1 MFLKKSSRVSAK
13 KALIIGLDCCDP
25 VLTFE
30 KFYDQLPT
38 IKFLTEQGV
47 FGVMQS
53 TIPPITIPAWTAM
66 ASSKDP
72 GTIGVYGFR
81 NRADYSYD
89 KLIFATNLAV
99 KVPRIWDILGQSGK
113 KSFVFGVPQ
122 TYPPSKINGWMIS
135 SFLTPSID
143 SNFTYPPEL
152 RNEVLELTNNEY
164 IIDVKGYRTEKKD
177 WLLSEIYR
185 MAEQRFE
192 LTRHFIKKYDW
203 DLFWMVD
210 MGVDR
215 IHHGFWQYMDPKHHR
230 YQPGNKFETAIL
242 DYYKYIDNQI
252 ASLLEFIDLETT
264 AIWIVSDH
272 GAKCMVG
279 GVCFNDWL
287 IRKGYLTLKN
297 MPSEPTRFADV
308 EIDWSKTLAWGE
320 GGYYGRCFINLKG
333 REPDGQLPESEY
345 ERFCNKLIDEL
356 ESMKDHQGKPM
367 GTKVYRP
374 KDIYKTVN
382 GTPPDLIVLFG
393 GLDWR
398 SVGTVGNPDI
408 YTFENDT
415 GPDDAN
421 HNIDG
426 MFIAAGAGIGNQHSR
441 KKISIYDFAP
451 SLLTQL
457 GYPVPNDMIGKS
469 IINS

>member
-1 MFLKKSSRVSAK
+1 MFFKKSAKSKAK
-13 KALIIGLDCCDP
+13 KALIIGLDCGDP

-30 KFYDQLPT
+30 RFYNQLPT
-38 IKFLTEQGV
+38 IKSLAEKGV
-47 FGVMQS
+47 FGIMQS
-53 TIPPITIPAWTAM
+53 CIPPITIPAWTCM

-99 KVPRIWDILGQSGK
+99 KEPRIWDIIGKTGK
-113 KSFVFGVPQ
+113 KSFIFGVPQ
-122 TYPPSKINGWMIS
+122 TFPPSRINGWMIS
-135 SFLTPSID
+135 SFLTPTLE

-152 RNEVLELTNNEY
+152 KNEILDLTKNEY

-177 WLLSEIYR
+177 WLLGEIYK

-192 LTRHFIKKYDW
+192 LARHFIKKYDW
-203 DLFWMVD
+203 DLFWLVD

-230 YQPGNKFETAIL
+230 YQPGNKFETAIS
-242 DYYKYIDNQI
+242 DYYKYIDKQI
-252 ASLLEFIDLETT
+252 ASLLNFIDEKET

-272 GAKCMVG
+272 GAKCMIG

-287 IRKGYLTLKN
+287 IQKGYLKLKD
-297 MPSEPTRFADV
+297 MPNQPTRFADV
-308 EIDWSKTLAWGE
+308 EIDWENTLAWGE
-320 GGYYGRCFINLKG
+320 GGYYGRCFINLEG
-333 REPDGQLPESEY
+333 REPNGQLPQSEY
-345 ERFCNKLIDEL
+345 EQFCNKLIEEL
-356 ESMKDHQGKPM
+356 EAMKDHNGEPM

-374 KDIYKTVN
+374 KDIYKNVN

-393 GLDWR
+393 NLDWR
-398 SVGTVGNPDI
+398 SVGSVGNPDI

-426 MFIAAGAGIGNQHSR
+426 MFIASGAGLSKQRGR
-441 KKISIYDFAP
+441 KQISIYDFAP
-451 SLLTQL
+451 TLLKQL
-457 GYPVPNDMIGKS
+457 GYDVPSDMIGKS
-469 IINS
+469 FV